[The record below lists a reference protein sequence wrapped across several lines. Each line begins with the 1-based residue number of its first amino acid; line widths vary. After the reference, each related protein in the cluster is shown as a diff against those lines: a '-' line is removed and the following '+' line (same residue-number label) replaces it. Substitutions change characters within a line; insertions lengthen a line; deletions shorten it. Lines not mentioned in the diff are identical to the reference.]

1 MGTGFSNGET
11 MFKKTITAIRLHP
24 ALLILFT
31 GVFLGVFL
39 LVVITTTLVTFIL
52 PESFASTARVHLRAV
67 SPGGGITS
75 VTPTELATQLE
86 LLQSQVVLNK
96 VIETLDLNE
105 VWAKKFG
112 VEVKLRTD
120 ETTELLKRQIT
131 VRPVRNTTLI
141 EIRAFSEKPDEAAKL
156 ANTIAGVF
164 AEFTASSSGGIQ
176 VQIVDA
182 AVPSLAPV
190 RPNKP
195 LNIGLGVVIGTLLGL
210 VLGAGSVGI
219 ALLIRQGSRIT
230 AVTQ

>member
-1 MGTGFSNGET
+1 
-11 MFKKTITAIRLHP
+11 MFKKTTTALRLHP

-31 GVFLGVFL
+31 GVFLAVFL

-67 SPGGGITS
+67 SPGGGVTS
-75 VTPTELATQLE
+75 VTPTQLATQLE

-141 EIRAFSEKPDEAAKL
+141 EICAFSEKPDEAAKL
-156 ANTIAGVF
+156 ANTVAEVF
-164 AEFTASSSGGIQ
+164 RSYTVSSSGDIQ
-176 VQIVDA
+176 AEIVDA

-195 LNIGLGVVIGTLLGL
+195 LNIGLGIVMGALLGL
-210 VLGAGSVGI
+210 VFGAGSVVI
-219 ALLIRQGSRIT
+219 ASLIGQGSR
-230 AVTQ
+230 QKR